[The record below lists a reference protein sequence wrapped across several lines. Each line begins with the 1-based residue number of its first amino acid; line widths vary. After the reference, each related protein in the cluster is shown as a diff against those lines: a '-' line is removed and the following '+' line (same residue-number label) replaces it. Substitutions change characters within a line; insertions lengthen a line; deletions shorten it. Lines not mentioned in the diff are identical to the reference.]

1 LFVNTRA
8 EEQTR
13 ETESAFVVRQRKQ
26 REEDTHLLLF
36 IYNIYHTLYVEIW
49 NSKRMTM
56 ITKRKTNSK
65 FTKAASLAASLALV
79 LNGGVKFASANYDEQ
94 SIVCEHKTASISCPT
109 GELISV
115 VDGWYVF
122 SYI

>member
-1 LFVNTRA
+1 MMT
-8 EEQTR
+8 
-13 ETESAFVVRQRKQ
+13 KQ
-26 REEDTHLLLF
+26 
-36 IYNIYHTLYVEIW
+36 
-49 NSKRMTM
+49 
-56 ITKRKTNSK
+56 KTNSK

-79 LNGGVKFASANYDEQ
+79 LNNGGVKFASANYDEQ

-122 SYI
+122 LYI